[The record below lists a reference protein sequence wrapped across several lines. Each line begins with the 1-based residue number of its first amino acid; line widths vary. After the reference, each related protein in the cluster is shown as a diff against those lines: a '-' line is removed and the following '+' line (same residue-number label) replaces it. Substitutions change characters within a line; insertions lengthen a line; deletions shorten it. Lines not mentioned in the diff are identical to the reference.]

1 MDIGRVMLLK
11 RLLLT
16 GLTLFTVGCTHV
28 GVAEL
33 QEEGLAAGLNGE
45 ASSNELIEQEV
56 MQEPTSIAPSLLF
69 SLLGGEIA
77 GQRGHVGVASELY
90 MRAAHQ
96 SQDPQV
102 ALRAAQVA
110 LYNKDFSSARVAIDI
125 LLQDANVGKES
136 RQLALIVYLRTSAV
150 DESVEQINHLLGLEV
165 ESKRGVLLA
174 IGDVIVRNASKNVG
188 LKVINAI
195 LQNNPQDASVHLI
208 RSQHRLNSAQFE
220 QALDDANKAISL
232 EPDWELSYLQLAKVL
247 DKKGDE
253 AEASE
258 VLRQAVERFK
268 SKPMMMGYAKFLLE
282 HEQFSLAK
290 DQFLAVL
297 AIDEQA
303 SKAKFSLALV
313 YLKLNEVNK
322 AEALLKGLHDK
333 KTFTGRAAFY
343 LGRINYFRKD
353 FKQAVEWFER
363 VPSGFK
369 YIDAQTNISNIKY
382 QSGDTGGAIEVIR
395 KLRAVSPADSV
406 RLYLLEAD
414 LLLSDS
420 DYVALS
426 ELMDEA
432 VSKDPENLRLRY
444 TRAIAATEINNY
456 VLAEEDLLYVL
467 AKDPVNVNALNAL
480 GYMLASKTFRFKDA
494 RKYLKRALELRPNDA
509 AILDSMGWLEYREGR
524 YEKAF
529 TLLTKAYKKVPEGE
543 IAAHLGEVLWMLGR
557 QKEARDLWGKALQR
571 DPKDKYLLEIF
582 ERFE

>member
-188 LKVINAI
+188 LKVINSI